1 MTIID
6 SQLETTAS
14 KNESVIEKST
24 VNNYVTVS
32 VSRDVVAGREAD
44 YEAWISGITT
54 ESDRF
59 SGYLGVNVIRPSL
72 GSRRYTIIY
81 RFDNID
87 NAKAWQHSS
96 QRQMWME
103 KIDGMIEGEAKFKT
117 ATGLEVWFE
126 FPQVAS
132 AKQPIKWRMSIILIA
147 VVYNLIIALNF
158 MLAPWIGDWGIHSR
172 TAVIVTTQVLLMT
185 YLVMPRVTHYVKSWL
200 YV

>member
-14 KNESVIEKST
+14 KNDAVIEKST

-54 ESDRF
+54 ESSCF
-59 SGYLGVNVIRPSL
+59 SGHLGVNVIRPSL

-87 NAKAWQHSS
+87 NAKTWQHSS

-103 KIDGMIEGEAKFKT
+103 RIDGMIEGEGKFKT
-117 ATGLEVWFE
+117 ATGLKLWFE
-126 FPQVAS
+126 FPHVAS
-132 AKQPIKWRMSIILIA
+132 AKQPVKWRMNIILIA

-158 MLAPWIGDWGIHSR
+158 MLAPWIGDWDILSR
-172 TAVIVTTQVLLMT
+172 TAVMVTMQVLLMT
-185 YLVMPRVTHYVKSWL
+185 YLVMPCVNHYVKSWL

>member
-6 SQLETTAS
+6 SQLDSTAS
-14 KNESVIEKST
+14 QGDAVVENAIT
-24 VNNYVTVS
+24 NNYVTVS

-54 ESDRF
+54 ESSRF
-59 SGYLGVNVIRPSL
+59 GGHLGVNVIRPSL

-81 RFDNID
+81 RFDNMD
-87 NAKAWQHSS
+87 HAKAWQQSS
-96 QRQMWME
+96 QRQIWMA
-103 KIDGMIEGEAKFKT
+103 KIDVMVEGEAKFKT

-132 AKQPIKWRMSIILIA
+132 SKQPVKWRMSVVLIA
-147 VVYNLIIALNF
+147 VVYNLIIALNYV
-158 MLAPWIGDWGIHSR
+158 LAPWIGDWDIHSR
-172 TAVIVTTQVLLMT
+172 TAVIVTMQVVLMT
-185 YLVMPRVTHYVKSWL
+185 YLVMPRVTHYVKGWL